1 MSIFTYQPKIIMI
14 MDNQFTVNYP
24 GDKTELLNKIKTTVG
39 SKGNLAGNEQQGN
52 FEGSTPIGSF
62 EGSYAIEGD
71 NITITINKKPFLVSH
86 GRIKEEFEKALKK
99 A

>member
-1 MSIFTYQPKIIMI
+1 
-14 MDNQFTVNYP
+14 MDNQFTVKYP
-24 GDKTELLNKIKTTVG
+24 GDKSQLLDKIRNTVG
-39 SKGNLAGNEQQGN
+39 TKGNLNGNEQQGQ

-62 EGSYAIEGD
+62 EGSYTIDGD
-71 NITITINKKPFLVSH
+71 DITITIGKKPFLVSH